1 MATRQIDV
9 FCEQRRR
16 PDGGPIRRIAMG
28 LAPMLLLYIAYS
40 VVRWLVRTRGP
51 IDGPVNARDV
61 LDVERRLGLDW
72 ERELQ
77 RVSLSHD
84 AVITAANWYYVAGF
98 LPVILGFAALSAW
111 RAPDAFRWWRKVFV
125 VTLLMALV
133 GFVLFP
139 LAPPRMLPSSEGFV
153 DTLAAYGPQYY
164 GDHEGRSLFNGYGS
178 FPSLVNV
185 YAAMPS
191 MHVAWSA
198 IAGALLAASLP
209 GSRLALL
216 TGVLHPILMGVAV
229 LVTANH
235 YVLDVLIGGL
245 VLGVGVLGVVGLD
258 QLRSAVVTPN
268 GAIVRTGER
277 RPCGTGGYVEQGDV
291 ERRGSHS

>member
-1 MATRQIDV
+1 MATRSINV
-9 FCEQRRR
+9 LCE
-16 PDGGPIRRIAMG
+16 PPTGPKSGPIRRIAVGM
-28 LAPMLLLYIAYS
+28 APMLLLYVAYS
-40 VVRWLVRTRGP
+40 VVRWLVRSRGP
-51 IDGPVNARDV
+51 IDGIRNARDV
-61 LDVERRLGLDW
+61 LDLERRLGLDW

-77 RVSLSHD
+77 RVSLTHELL
-84 AVITAANWYYVAGF
+84 ITGANWYYVAGF
-98 LPVILGFAALSAW
+98 LPVILGLAALSAW
-111 RAPDAFRWWRKVFV
+111 RAPEAFRWWRRVFA
-125 VTLLMALV
+125 VTLVMGLV

-153 DTLAAYGPQYY
+153 DTLVAYGPQYY
-164 GDHEGRSLFNGYGS
+164 GDHDGKSLFNGYGS

-209 GSRLALL
+209 GRRLALAA
-216 TGVLHPILMGVAV
+216 GILHPILMGIAV

-235 YVLDVLIGGL
+235 YVLDVVIGGL
-245 VLGVGVLGVVGLD
+245 VLGVGVLAVVWFD
-258 QLRSAVVTPN
+258 RLRSAVVTPS

-277 RPCGTGGYVEQGDV
+277 RPS
-291 ERRGSHS
+291 GSFG

>member
-1 MATRQIDV
+1 MATRSINV
-9 FCEQRRR
+9 LCE
-16 PDGGPIRRIAMG
+16 PPTGPKSGPIRRIAVGM
-28 LAPMLLLYIAYS
+28 APMLLLYVAYS
-40 VVRWLVRTRGP
+40 VVRWLVRSRGP
-51 IDGPVNARDV
+51 IDGIRNARDV
-61 LDVERRLGLDW
+61 LDLERRLGLDW

-77 RVSLSHD
+77 RVSLTHELL
-84 AVITAANWYYVAGF
+84 ITGANWYYVAGF
-98 LPVILGFAALSAW
+98 LPVILGLAALSAW
-111 RAPDAFRWWRKVFV
+111 RAPEAFRWWRRVFA
-125 VTLLMALV
+125 VTLVMALV

-153 DTLAAYGPQYY
+153 DTLVAYGPQYY
-164 GDHEGRSLFNGYGS
+164 GDHEGKSLFNGYGS

-209 GSRLALL
+209 GRRLALAA
-216 TGVLHPILMGVAV
+216 GILHPILMGIAV

-235 YVLDVLIGGL
+235 YVLDVVIGGL
-245 VLGVGVLGVVGLD
+245 VLGVGVLAVVWFD
-258 QLRSAVVTPN
+258 RLRSAVVTPS

-277 RPCGTGGYVEQGDV
+277 RPS
-291 ERRGSHS
+291 GSFG

>member
-1 MATRQIDV
+1 MATRSINV
-9 FCEQRRR
+9 LCE
-16 PDGGPIRRIAMG
+16 PPTGPKSGPIRRIAVGM
-28 LAPMLLLYIAYS
+28 APMLLLYVAYS
-40 VVRWLVRTRGP
+40 VVRWLVRSRGP
-51 IDGPVNARDV
+51 IDGIRNARDV
-61 LDVERRLGLDW
+61 LDLERRLGLDW

-77 RVSLSHD
+77 RVSLTHELL
-84 AVITAANWYYVAGF
+84 ITGANWYYVAGF
-98 LPVILGFAALSAW
+98 LPVILGLAALSAW
-111 RAPDAFRWWRKVFV
+111 RAPEAFRWWRRVFA
-125 VTLLMALV
+125 VTLVMALV

-153 DTLAAYGPQYY
+153 DTLVAYGPQYY
-164 GDHEGRSLFNGYGS
+164 GDHDGKSLFNGYGS

-209 GSRLALL
+209 GRRLALAA
-216 TGVLHPILMGVAV
+216 GILHPILMGIAV

-235 YVLDVLIGGL
+235 YVLDVVIGGL
-245 VLGVGVLGVVGLD
+245 VLGVGVLAVVWFD
-258 QLRSAVVTPN
+258 RLRSAVVTPS

-277 RPCGTGGYVEQGDV
+277 RPS
-291 ERRGSHS
+291 GSFG